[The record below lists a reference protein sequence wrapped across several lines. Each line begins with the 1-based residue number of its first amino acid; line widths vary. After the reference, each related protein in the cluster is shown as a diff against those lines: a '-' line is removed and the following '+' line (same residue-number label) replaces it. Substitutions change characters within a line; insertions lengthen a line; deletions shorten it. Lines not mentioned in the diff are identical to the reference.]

1 MIDIAAATPENSH
14 LTTLRG
20 RIGWICQTIRALV
33 VGFAIADLFAILAVW
48 SDRESLERHYRGFLK
63 IDLSDASRGQ
73 FATGLGL
80 NLVVWVFVAVTCF
93 CLWRVFSLY
102 LRGSIFSAE
111 SALWLRRAGILGFVT
126 VLVDIG
132 MRSAII
138 LALAAHLPASQ
149 SHHGYVR
156 LDDLLYVIF
165 TLMIIAVAQI
175 FKTAAEIAGE
185 HAQFV

>member
-33 VGFAIADLFAILAVW
+33 IGFAVADLFAILAVW
-48 SDRESLERHYRGFLK
+48 ADRESLERHYRGFLK
-63 IDLSDASRGQ
+63 IDLSGASTGQ
-73 FATGLGL
+73 FAIGLAL

-111 SALWLRRAGILGFVT
+111 SALWLRRAGILGFFT

-138 LALAAHLPASQ
+138 LVLAAHLPANQ
-149 SHHGYVR
+149 NHGYVR

>member
-1 MIDIAAATPENSH
+1 MNDAAIPPNSH
-14 LTTLRG
+14 LSALRG

-33 VGFAIADLFAILAVW
+33 VVFAIADFLAILHFWADHGRVERQYRTLLQLDISGASTGQYAV
-48 SDRESLERHYRGFLK
+48 
-63 IDLSDASRGQ
+63 AV
-73 FATGLGL
+73 AL
-80 NLVVWVFVAVTCF
+80 NLVVWVFVAVTCL

-102 LRGSIFSAE
+102 LRGSIFSTE
-111 SALWLRRAGILGFVT
+111 SAIWLRRAGLLGFVT
-126 VLVDIG
+126 VLVDVG

-138 LALAAHLPASQ
+138 LALAAHLPSQQ
-149 SHHGYVR
+149 SHHGFVR

-165 TLMIIAVAQI
+165 TLILVALAHI

>member
-1 MIDIAAATPENSH
+1 MSDTAAISQTTH
-14 LTTLRG
+14 LSALRG

-33 VGFAIADLFAILAVW
+33 IGFAIADFFAILDFW
-48 SDRESLERHYRGFLK
+48 SDHGRVERHFQMVVK
-63 IDLSDASRGQ
+63 IDVSGASAAQ
-73 FATGLGL
+73 YATAMAS
-80 NLVVWVFVAVTCF
+80 NMAVWVFVAVTCF

-102 LRGSIFSAE
+102 LRGSIFTAE

-126 VLVDIG
+126 VLVDVAT
-132 MRSAII
+132 RSAII
-138 LALAAHLPASQ
+138 LALAAHLPAQQ
-149 SHHGYVR
+149 SHHGFVR

-165 TLMIIAVAQI
+165 TLMVIALAQI